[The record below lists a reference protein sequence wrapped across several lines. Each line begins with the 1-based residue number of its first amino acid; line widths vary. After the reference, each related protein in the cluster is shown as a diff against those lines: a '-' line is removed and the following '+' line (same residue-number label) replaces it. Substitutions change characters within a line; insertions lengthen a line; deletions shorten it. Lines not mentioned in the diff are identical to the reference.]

1 MNLGDGLK
9 LETEILDGK
18 PRLIVAPC
26 VNKSKPGIRICNKN
40 KILKYTSRSKPNGH
54 ILKSVQTSCEK
65 HECLTKQKTG
75 SVTKASKHPET
86 VRITKNL
93 SKGPCNKDDAFIMQK
108 DNTSSKPDNV
118 RNSVKKPLASNKK
131 FKKHSLSVEDLR
143 DSLVCLT
150 QEQLEQ
156 ILMAVKEG
164 TQGATQ
170 VLDEKKGETN
180 TKTLDDQT
188 SEEHIMGLLQ
198 KVGDAPSL
206 SSENSFCS
214 KKPQGISRH
223 AEQKIIMN
231 SWKPADMFST
241 LGERESDKTL
251 LDAKKSQ
258 WKKELDEQ
266 VALKKK
272 LKETLET
279 ESRHHQ
285 RQPVDTVKS
294 CLEKRQNSHQVK
306 MTSSDNLSP
315 AAEDIHSLRTS
326 IIEPS
331 ETSPSVSS
339 NRTEQFSSFSSPD
352 LPAAIRTAFVLGGE
366 EHDKWT
372 IHFDSFKNHMNSFA
386 QYPLNTTYQK
396 TPEAIQLSQDH
407 TACTTSPLSC
417 LTPTEIEIPGK
428 AVGNYISEPNQKA
441 SYLRSMTALLDPVQI
456 EERGRRRQKQLE
468 HQKAIMAQVEEKR
481 KKKQMEEEQRRLE
494 EQEEERRLAR
504 EQELMKKQFEEDL
517 LKQKQKE
524 EIMALKT
531 NELYQTMQKAQE
543 LAQRLKQEQ
552 RIKDLAQKGHD
563 TSKLQKNLGGG
574 DITKENNYIDLNR
587 VLETPNQ
594 KHCFAETNNETNER
608 KKTNFSPQKDTAVQT
623 EFAITDFPT
632 DSEISPTPAG
642 EGRMDC
648 ASPDVAVEYIM
659 DFSNKRSKKE
669 AQYLDKKIS
678 EKENII
684 SSCSRYEQY
693 SPKQKH
699 PKAVGKNGKKVDWNI
714 NKSCKRY
721 IPASEKYP
729 RLQQKQREEKKAQ
742 RQMALLQLVE
752 RNNPGNLCKKKDV
765 SPDRALSPHKED
777 EVKNKEEQF
786 SKKLFE
792 QRSDSPPVPAVKN
805 KLQQQLKTSDFPV
818 LNSKNGSP
826 KSISTEQ
833 HGNERPL
840 PNAETE
846 RPPSSHFVPYVRT
859 NEVYYLDPDAP
870 LTRPSTHEPQYQELN
885 DTYHKP
891 RQVFSSDHIRDPL
904 FNPNMVRDRQQAILK
919 GLSELRQ
926 GLLQKQK
933 ELETCF
939 IPSRM
944 TQEENFILPL

>member
-1 MNLGDGLK
+1 MFHNFSKLITIIETVHLFFFFDYRDGLK

-26 VNKSKPGIRICNKN
+26 VSKLKPGIRICNKN

-65 HECLTKQKTG
+65 NECLTKQKTG
-75 SVTKASKHPET
+75 SRLSVTKASKHPET
-86 VRITKNL
+86 VMITKNL
-93 SKGPCNKDDAFIMQK
+93 SKGPCNKDDSFIMQK
-108 DNTSSKPDNV
+108 DNTSLKPDNV

-143 DSLVCLT
+143 DNLVCLT

-188 SEEHIMGLLQ
+188 SEEHVMGLLQ
-198 KVGDAPSL
+198 KIGDAPAL

-279 ESRHHQ
+279 ESRYHQ
-285 RQPVDTVKS
+285 RQAVDTVKS

-326 IIEPS
+326 TFEPS

-339 NRTEQFSSFSSPD
+339 SRTEQFSSFSSPD
-352 LPAAIRTAFVLGGE
+352 LPAAIRTAFVLGEATPVEHPFSAVKREQQKKWLEELDKQKEADKLRKMEEKCNFLKGD

-372 IHFDSFKNHMNSFA
+372 IHFDSFKNHMNSFT

-407 TACTTSPLSC
+407 TACTTSPLSR
-417 LTPTEIEIPGK
+417 LTPTEIDIPGK
-428 AVGNYISEPNQKA
+428 AVGNNISEPNQKA

-504 EQELMKKQFEEDL
+504 EQESMKKQFEEDL

-574 DITKENNYIDLNR
+574 DITKENNYTDLNR
-587 VLETPNQ
+587 VLEIPNHP

-684 SSCSRYEQY
+684 SSCSRNEQY

-714 NKSCKRY
+714 NKPCKRY

-729 RLQQKQREEKKAQ
+729 KLQQKQREENKAQ

-752 RNNPGNLCKKKDV
+752 RNSPGNLCKKKGV
-765 SPDRALSPHKED
+765 SPDTALSPHKED
-777 EVKNKEEQF
+777 EVKNKNNFQ
-786 SKKLFE
+786 KKYLKKDLTPHLF
-792 QRSDSPPVPAVKN
+792 
-805 KLQQQLKTSDFPV
+805 QQLKTNYS
-818 LNSKNGSP
+818 NN
-826 KSISTEQ
+826 
-833 HGNERPL
+833 
-840 PNAETE
+840 
-846 RPPSSHFVPYVRT
+846 
-859 NEVYYLDPDAP
+859 
-870 LTRPSTHEPQYQELN
+870 
-885 DTYHKP
+885 
-891 RQVFSSDHIRDPL
+891 
-904 FNPNMVRDRQQAILK
+904 
-919 GLSELRQ
+919 
-926 GLLQKQK
+926 
-933 ELETCF
+933 
-939 IPSRM
+939 
-944 TQEENFILPL
+944 